1 MPGMLSERIAALRKE
16 RGLTQEQLGKM
27 VGVSSQAVGKWEKGG
42 APDVELLPVLSRQL
56 GVTIDA
62 LFGLEGGEQVDVEDA
77 VGRWLQGFPNEERM
91 SQFCR
96 LVWSSI
102 KYFLPDG
109 LSLPVMGYLE
119 TCRPDLGDLGDDS
132 ERLMLSQCWGG
143 GGILLNIHAEDLSF
157 VTLWPKPEKGYTQ
170 WFAPKSEYRRL
181 FELLAKPGCLELL
194 GYLHSRKLSYFSLT
208 VAAKHLKMP
217 RETVEELLDALAER
231 NILRS
236 VDLEVEDGEVKAY
249 QVAEPLKL
257 VPFLY
262 LARCCMQSDM
272 NSMRLG
278 DWEPPLGPDE
288 IWRDTKEKKQ
298 HEGQ

>member
-27 VGVSSQAVGKWEKGG
+27 AGVSSQAVGKWEKGG

-56 GVTIDA
+56 GVTMDA

-77 VGRWLQGFPNEERM
+77 VGRWLRGFPNKERM
-91 SQFCR
+91 GQFCR
-96 LVWSSI
+96 LVWASV

-109 LSLPVMGYLE
+109 LSLPEIGYLE
-119 TCRPDLGDLGDDS
+119 TCQPDLGDDD
-132 ERLMLSQCWGG
+132 RLMLSQCWGG
-143 GGILLNIHAEDLSF
+143 DGILLDIHAEDLSF
-157 VTLWPKPEKGYTQ
+157 VTLWPKPEKGYAQ

-181 FELLAKPGCLELL
+181 FALLARPGCLELL
-194 GYLHSRKLSYFSLT
+194 EYLHSRKLSYFSPI

-217 RETVEELLDALAER
+217 RETAEELLDALAER
-231 NILRS
+231 SILRS
-236 VDLEVEDGEVKAY
+236 VNLEVEDGEVKAY
-249 QVAEPLKL
+249 RVAEPLKL

-262 LARCCMQSDM
+262 LTRCFMQSDL
-272 NSMRLG
+272 NSVRLG

-288 IWRDTKEKKQ
+288 IWRDTKEKKK

>member
-16 RGLTQEQLGKM
+16 RGLTQEQLWKM

-77 VGRWLQGFPNEERM
+77 VGRWLRGFPNKERM
-91 SQFCR
+91 GQFCR
-96 LVWSSI
+96 LVWASV

-109 LSLPVMGYLE
+109 LSLPEMGYLE
-119 TCRPDLGDLGDDS
+119 TCQPDLGDDD
-132 ERLMLSQCWGG
+132 RLMLSQCWGG
-143 GGILLNIHAEDLSF
+143 DGILLDIHADDLSF
-157 VTLWPKPEKGYTQ
+157 VTLWPKPEKGYAQ

-181 FELLAKPGCLELL
+181 FALLARPGCLELL
-194 GYLHSRKLSYFSLT
+194 EYLHSRKLSYFSPI

-217 RETVEELLDALAER
+217 RETAEELLDALAER
-231 NILRS
+231 SILRS
-236 VDLEVEDGEVKAY
+236 VNLEVEDGEVKAY
-249 QVAEPLKL
+249 RVAEPLKL

-262 LARCCMQSDM
+262 LTRCFMQSDM
-272 NSMRLG
+272 NSVRLG
-278 DWEPPLGPDE
+278 DWAPPLGPDE
-288 IWRDTKEKKQ
+288 IWRDIKEKKQ
-298 HEGQ
+298 HESQ

>member
-27 VGVSSQAVGKWEKGG
+27 AGVSSQAVGKWEKGG

-56 GVTIDA
+56 GVTMDA

-77 VGRWLQGFPNEERM
+77 VGRWLRGFPNKERM
-91 SQFCR
+91 GQFYR
-96 LVWSSI
+96 LVWASV

-109 LSLPVMGYLE
+109 LSLPEIGYLE
-119 TCRPDLGDLGDDS
+119 TCQPDLGDDD
-132 ERLMLSQCWGG
+132 RLMLSQCWGG
-143 GGILLNIHAEDLSF
+143 DGILLDIHAEDLSF
-157 VTLWPKPEKGYTQ
+157 VTLWPKPEKGYAQ

-181 FELLAKPGCLELL
+181 FALLARPGCLELL
-194 GYLHSRKLSYFSLT
+194 EYLHSRKLSYFSPI

-217 RETVEELLDALAER
+217 RETAEELLDALAER
-231 NILRS
+231 SILRS
-236 VDLEVEDGEVKAY
+236 VNLEVEDGEVKAY
-249 QVAEPLKL
+249 RVAEPLKL

-262 LARCCMQSDM
+262 LTRCFMQSDL
-272 NSMRLG
+272 NSVRLG

>member
-27 VGVSSQAVGKWEKGG
+27 AGVSSQAVGKWEKGG

-56 GVTIDA
+56 GVTMDA

-77 VGRWLQGFPNEERM
+77 VGRWLRGFPNKERIG
-91 SQFCR
+91 QFCR
-96 LVWSSI
+96 LVWASV

-109 LSLPVMGYLE
+109 LSLPEIGYLE
-119 TCRPDLGDLGDDS
+119 TCQPDLGDDD
-132 ERLMLSQCWGG
+132 RLMLSQCWGG
-143 GGILLNIHAEDLSF
+143 DGILLDIHAEDLSF
-157 VTLWPKPEKGYTQ
+157 VTLWPKPEKGYAQ

-181 FELLAKPGCLELL
+181 FALLARPGCLELL
-194 GYLHSRKLSYFSLT
+194 EYLHSRKLSYFSPI

-217 RETVEELLDALAER
+217 RETAEELLDALAER
-231 NILRS
+231 SILRS
-236 VDLEVEDGEVKAY
+236 VNLEVEDGEVKAY
-249 QVAEPLKL
+249 RVAEPLKL

-262 LARCCMQSDM
+262 LTRCFMQSDL
-272 NSMRLG
+272 NSVRLG

>member
-27 VGVSSQAVGKWEKGG
+27 AGVSSQAVGKWEKGG

-56 GVTIDA
+56 GVTMDA

-77 VGRWLQGFPNEERM
+77 VGRWLRGFPNKERM
-91 SQFCR
+91 EQFCR
-96 LVWSSI
+96 LVWASV

-109 LSLPVMGYLE
+109 LSLPEIGYLE
-119 TCRPDLGDLGDDS
+119 TCQPDLGDDD
-132 ERLMLSQCWGG
+132 RLMLSQCWGG
-143 GGILLNIHAEDLSF
+143 DGILLDIHAEDLSF
-157 VTLWPKPEKGYTQ
+157 VTLWPKPEKGYAQ

-181 FELLAKPGCLELL
+181 FALLARPGCLELL
-194 GYLHSRKLSYFSLT
+194 EYLHSRKLSYFSPI

-217 RETVEELLDALAER
+217 RETAEELLDALAER
-231 NILRS
+231 SILRS
-236 VDLEVEDGEVKAY
+236 VNLEVEDGEVKAY
-249 QVAEPLKL
+249 RVAEPLKL

-262 LARCCMQSDM
+262 LTRCFMQSDL
-272 NSMRLG
+272 NSVRLG

>member
-77 VGRWLQGFPNEERM
+77 VGRWLRGFPNKERM
-91 SQFCR
+91 GQFCR
-96 LVWSSI
+96 LVWASV

-109 LSLPVMGYLE
+109 LSLPEMGYLE
-119 TCRPDLGDLGDDS
+119 TCQPDLGDDD
-132 ERLMLSQCWGG
+132 RLMLSQCWGG
-143 GGILLNIHAEDLSF
+143 DGILLDIHAEDLSF
-157 VTLWPKPEKGYTQ
+157 VTLWPKPEKGYAQ

-181 FELLAKPGCLELL
+181 FALLARPGCLELL
-194 GYLHSRKLSYFSLT
+194 EYLHSRKLSYFSPI

-217 RETVEELLDALAER
+217 RETAEELLDALAER
-231 NILRS
+231 SILRS
-236 VDLEVEDGEVKAY
+236 VNLEVEDGEVKAY
-249 QVAEPLKL
+249 RVAEPLKL

-262 LARCCMQSDM
+262 LTRCFMQSDL
-272 NSMRLG
+272 NSVRLG

-288 IWRDTKEKKQ
+288 IWRDIKEKKQ
-298 HEGQ
+298 HESQ

>member
-16 RGLTQEQLGKM
+16 QGLTQEQLGKM
-27 VGVSSQAVGKWEKGG
+27 AGVSSQAVGKWEKGG

-56 GVTIDA
+56 GVTMDA

-77 VGRWLQGFPNEERM
+77 VGRWLRGFPNKERM
-91 SQFCR
+91 GQFCR
-96 LVWSSI
+96 LVWASV

-109 LSLPVMGYLE
+109 LSLPEIGYLE
-119 TCRPDLGDLGDDS
+119 TCQPDLGDDD
-132 ERLMLSQCWGG
+132 RLMLSQCWGG
-143 GGILLNIHAEDLSF
+143 DGILLDIHAEDLSF
-157 VTLWPKPEKGYTQ
+157 VTLWPKPEKGYAQ

-181 FELLAKPGCLELL
+181 FALLARPGCLELL
-194 GYLHSRKLSYFSLT
+194 EYLHSRKLSYFSPI

-217 RETVEELLDALAER
+217 RETAEELLDALAER
-231 NILRS
+231 SILRS
-236 VDLEVEDGEVKAY
+236 VNLEVEDGEVKAY
-249 QVAEPLKL
+249 RVAEPLKL

-262 LARCCMQSDM
+262 LTRCFMQSDL
-272 NSMRLG
+272 NSVRLG

>member
-27 VGVSSQAVGKWEKGG
+27 AGVSSQAVGKWEKGG

-56 GVTIDA
+56 GVTMDA

-77 VGRWLQGFPNEERM
+77 VGRWLRGFPNKERM
-91 SQFCR
+91 GQFCR
-96 LVWSSI
+96 LVWASV

-109 LSLPVMGYLE
+109 LSLPEMGYLE
-119 TCRPDLGDLGDDS
+119 TCQPDLGDDD
-132 ERLMLSQCWGG
+132 RLMLSQCWGG
-143 GGILLNIHAEDLSF
+143 DGILLDIHAEDLSF
-157 VTLWPKPEKGYTQ
+157 VTLWPKPEKGYAQ

-181 FELLAKPGCLELL
+181 FALLARPGCLELL
-194 GYLHSRKLSYFSLT
+194 EYLHSRKLSYFSPI

-217 RETVEELLDALAER
+217 RETAEELLDALAER
-231 NILRS
+231 SILRS
-236 VDLEVEDGEVKAY
+236 VNLEVEDGEVKAY
-249 QVAEPLKL
+249 RVAEPLKL

-262 LARCCMQSDM
+262 LTRCFMQSDL
-272 NSMRLG
+272 NSVRLG

>member
-77 VGRWLQGFPNEERM
+77 VGRWLRGFPNKERM
-91 SQFCR
+91 EQFCR
-96 LVWSSI
+96 LVWASV

-109 LSLPVMGYLE
+109 LSLPEIGYLE
-119 TCRPDLGDLGDDS
+119 TCQPDLGDDD
-132 ERLMLSQCWGG
+132 RLMLSQCWGG
-143 GGILLNIHAEDLSF
+143 DGILLDIHAEDLSF
-157 VTLWPKPEKGYTQ
+157 VTLWPKPEEGYAQ

-181 FELLAKPGCLELL
+181 FALLARPGCLELL
-194 GYLHSRKLSYFSLT
+194 EYLHSRKLSYFSPI

-217 RETVEELLDALAER
+217 RETAEELLDALAER
-231 NILRS
+231 SILRS
-236 VDLEVEDGEVKAY
+236 VNLEVEDGEVKAY
-249 QVAEPLKL
+249 RVAEPLKL

-262 LARCCMQSDM
+262 LTRCFMQSDL
-272 NSMRLG
+272 NSVRLG

>member
-27 VGVSSQAVGKWEKGG
+27 AGVSSQAVGKWEKGG

-56 GVTIDA
+56 GVTMDA

-77 VGRWLQGFPNEERM
+77 VGRWLRGFPNKERM
-91 SQFCR
+91 GQFCR
-96 LVWSSI
+96 LVWASV

-109 LSLPVMGYLE
+109 LSLPEIGYLE
-119 TCRPDLGDLGDDS
+119 TCQPDLGDDD
-132 ERLMLSQCWGG
+132 RLMLSQCWGG
-143 GGILLNIHAEDLSF
+143 DGILLDIHAEDLSF
-157 VTLWPKPEKGYTQ
+157 VTLWPKPEKGYAQ

-181 FELLAKPGCLELL
+181 FALLARPGCLELL
-194 GYLHSRKLSYFSLT
+194 EYLHSRKLSYFSPI

-217 RETVEELLDALAER
+217 RETAEELLDALAER
-231 NILRS
+231 SILRS
-236 VDLEVEDGEVKAY
+236 VNLEVEDGEVKAY
-249 QVAEPLKL
+249 RVAEPLKL

-262 LARCCMQSDM
+262 LTRCFMQSDL
-272 NSMRLG
+272 NSVRLG

-288 IWRDTKEKKQ
+288 IWRDTKEKKE

>member
-27 VGVSSQAVGKWEKGG
+27 AGVSSQAVGKWEKGG

-56 GVTIDA
+56 GVTMDA

-77 VGRWLQGFPNEERM
+77 VGRWLRGFPNKERLG
-91 SQFCR
+91 QFCR
-96 LVWSSI
+96 LVWASV

-109 LSLPVMGYLE
+109 LSLPEIGYLE
-119 TCRPDLGDLGDDS
+119 TCQPDLGDDD
-132 ERLMLSQCWGG
+132 RLMLSQCWGG
-143 GGILLNIHAEDLSF
+143 DGILLDIHAEDLSF
-157 VTLWPKPEKGYTQ
+157 VTLWPKPEKGYAQ

-181 FELLAKPGCLELL
+181 FALLARPGCLELL
-194 GYLHSRKLSYFSLT
+194 EYLHSRKLSYFSPI

-217 RETVEELLDALAER
+217 RETAEELLDALAER
-231 NILRS
+231 SILRS
-236 VDLEVEDGEVKAY
+236 VNLEVEDGEVKAY
-249 QVAEPLKL
+249 RVAEPLKL

-262 LARCCMQSDM
+262 LTRCFMQSDL
-272 NSMRLG
+272 NSVRLG

>member
-27 VGVSSQAVGKWEKGG
+27 AGVSSQAVGKWEKGG

-56 GVTIDA
+56 GVTMDA

-77 VGRWLQGFPNEERM
+77 VGRWLRGFPNKERM
-91 SQFCR
+91 GQFCR
-96 LVWSSI
+96 LVWASV

-109 LSLPVMGYLE
+109 LSLPEIGYLE
-119 TCRPDLGDLGDDS
+119 TCQPDLGDDD
-132 ERLMLSQCWGG
+132 RLMLSQCWGG
-143 GGILLNIHAEDLSF
+143 DGILLDSHAEDLSF
-157 VTLWPKPEKGYTQ
+157 VTLWPKPEKGYAQ

-181 FELLAKPGCLELL
+181 FALLARPGCLELL
-194 GYLHSRKLSYFSLT
+194 EYLHSRKLSYFSPI

-217 RETVEELLDALAER
+217 RETAEELLDALAER
-231 NILRS
+231 SILRS
-236 VDLEVEDGEVKAY
+236 VNLEVEDGEVKAY
-249 QVAEPLKL
+249 RVAEPLKL

-262 LARCCMQSDM
+262 LTRCFMQSDL
-272 NSMRLG
+272 NSVRLG

>member
-27 VGVSSQAVGKWEKGG
+27 AGVSSQAVGKWEKGG

-56 GVTIDA
+56 GVTMDA

-77 VGRWLQGFPNEERM
+77 VGRWLRGFPNKERM
-91 SQFCR
+91 GQFCR
-96 LVWSSI
+96 LVWASV

-109 LSLPVMGYLE
+109 LSLPEIGYLE
-119 TCRPDLGDLGDDS
+119 TCQPDLGDDD
-132 ERLMLSQCWGG
+132 RLMLSQCWGG
-143 GGILLNIHAEDLSF
+143 DGILLDIHAEDLSF
-157 VTLWPKPEKGYTQ
+157 VTLWPKPEKGYAQ

-181 FELLAKPGCLELL
+181 FALLARPGCLELL
-194 GYLHSRKLSYFSLT
+194 EYLHSRKLSYFSPI

-217 RETVEELLDALAER
+217 RETAEELLDALAER
-231 NILRS
+231 SILRS
-236 VDLEVEDGEVKAY
+236 VNLEVEDGEVKAY
-249 QVAEPLKL
+249 RVAEPLKL

-262 LARCCMQSDM
+262 LTRCFMQSDL
-272 NSMRLG
+272 NSVRLG
-278 DWEPPLGPDE
+278 DWEPPLGLDE

>member
-27 VGVSSQAVGKWEKGG
+27 AGVSSQAVSKWEKGG

-56 GVTIDA
+56 GVTMDA

-77 VGRWLQGFPNEERM
+77 VGRWLRGFPNKERM
-91 SQFCR
+91 GQFCR
-96 LVWSSI
+96 LVWASV

-109 LSLPVMGYLE
+109 LSLPEIGYLE
-119 TCRPDLGDLGDDS
+119 TCQPDLGDDD
-132 ERLMLSQCWGG
+132 RLMLSQCWGG
-143 GGILLNIHAEDLSF
+143 DGILLDIHAEDLSF
-157 VTLWPKPEKGYTQ
+157 VTLWPKPEKGYAQ

-181 FELLAKPGCLELL
+181 FALLARPGCLELL
-194 GYLHSRKLSYFSLT
+194 EYLHSRKLSYFSPI

-217 RETVEELLDALAER
+217 RETAEELLDALAER
-231 NILRS
+231 SILRS
-236 VDLEVEDGEVKAY
+236 VNLEVEDGEVKAY
-249 QVAEPLKL
+249 RVAEPLKL

-262 LARCCMQSDM
+262 LTRCFMQSDL
-272 NSMRLG
+272 NSVRLG

>member
-56 GVTIDA
+56 GVTMDA

-77 VGRWLQGFPNEERM
+77 VGRWLRGFPNKERM
-91 SQFCR
+91 GQFCR
-96 LVWSSI
+96 LVWASV

-109 LSLPVMGYLE
+109 LSLPEIGYLE
-119 TCRPDLGDLGDDS
+119 TCQPDLGDDD
-132 ERLMLSQCWGG
+132 RLMLSQCWGG
-143 GGILLNIHAEDLSF
+143 DGILLDIHAEDLSF
-157 VTLWPKPEKGYTQ
+157 VTLWPKPEKGYAQ

-181 FELLAKPGCLELL
+181 FALLARPGCLELL
-194 GYLHSRKLSYFSLT
+194 EYLHSRKLSYFSPI

-217 RETVEELLDALAER
+217 RETAEELLDALAER
-231 NILRS
+231 SILRS
-236 VDLEVEDGEVKAY
+236 VNLEVEDGEVKAY
-249 QVAEPLKL
+249 RVAEPLKL

-262 LARCCMQSDM
+262 LTRCFMQSDL
-272 NSMRLG
+272 NSVRLG

>member
-77 VGRWLQGFPNEERM
+77 VGRWLRGFPNKARM
-91 SQFCR
+91 GQFCR
-96 LVWSSI
+96 LVWASV

-109 LSLPVMGYLE
+109 LSLPEIGYLE
-119 TCRPDLGDLGDDS
+119 TCQPDLGDDD
-132 ERLMLSQCWGG
+132 RLMLSQCWGG
-143 GGILLNIHAEDLSF
+143 DGILLDIHAEDLSF
-157 VTLWPKPEKGYTQ
+157 VTLWPKPEKGYAQ

-181 FELLAKPGCLELL
+181 FALLARPGCLELL
-194 GYLHSRKLSYFSLT
+194 EYLHSRKLSYLSPI

-217 RETVEELLDALAER
+217 RETAEELLDALAER
-231 NILRS
+231 SILRS
-236 VDLEVEDGEVKAY
+236 VNLEVEDGEVKAY
-249 QVAEPLKL
+249 RVAEPLKL

-262 LARCCMQSDM
+262 LTRCFMQSDL
-272 NSMRLG
+272 NSVRLG

>member
-1 MPGMLSERIAALRKE
+1 MPGILSERIAALRKE

-27 VGVSSQAVGKWEKGG
+27 AGVSSQAVGKWEKGG

-56 GVTIDA
+56 GVTMDA

-77 VGRWLQGFPNEERM
+77 VGRWLRGFPNKERM
-91 SQFCR
+91 GQFCR
-96 LVWSSI
+96 LVWASV

-109 LSLPVMGYLE
+109 LSLPEIGYLE
-119 TCRPDLGDLGDDS
+119 TCQPDLGDDD
-132 ERLMLSQCWGG
+132 RLMLSQCWGG
-143 GGILLNIHAEDLSF
+143 DGILLDIHAEDLSF
-157 VTLWPKPEKGYTQ
+157 VTLWPKPEKGYAQ

-181 FELLAKPGCLELL
+181 FALLARPGCLELL
-194 GYLHSRKLSYFSLT
+194 EYLHSRKLSYLSPI

-217 RETVEELLDALAER
+217 RETAEELLDALAER
-231 NILRS
+231 SILRS
-236 VDLEVEDGEVKAY
+236 VNLEVEDGEVKAY
-249 QVAEPLKL
+249 RVAEPLKL

-262 LARCCMQSDM
+262 LTRCFMQSDL
-272 NSMRLG
+272 NSVRLG

>member
-27 VGVSSQAVGKWEKGG
+27 AGVSSQAVGKWEKGG

-56 GVTIDA
+56 GVTMDA

-77 VGRWLQGFPNEERM
+77 VGRWLRGFPNKERM
-91 SQFCR
+91 GQFCR
-96 LVWSSI
+96 LVWASV

-109 LSLPVMGYLE
+109 LSLPEIGYLE
-119 TCRPDLGDLGDDS
+119 TCQPDLGDDD
-132 ERLMLSQCWGG
+132 RLMLSQCWGG
-143 GGILLNIHAEDLSF
+143 DGILLDIHAEDLSF
-157 VTLWPKPEKGYTQ
+157 VTLWPKPEKGYAQ

-181 FELLAKPGCLELL
+181 FARPGCLELL
-194 GYLHSRKLSYFSLT
+194 EYLHSRKLSYFSPI

-217 RETVEELLDALAER
+217 RETAEELLDALAER
-231 NILRS
+231 SILRS
-236 VDLEVEDGEVKAY
+236 VNLEVEDGEVKAY
-249 QVAEPLKL
+249 RVAEPLKL

-262 LARCCMQSDM
+262 LTRCFMQSDL
-272 NSMRLG
+272 NSVRLG

>member
-1 MPGMLSERIAALRKE
+1 MLSERIAALRKE

-27 VGVSSQAVGKWEKGG
+27 AGVSSQAVGKWEKGG

-56 GVTIDA
+56 GVTMDA

-77 VGRWLQGFPNEERM
+77 VGRWLRGFPNKERM
-91 SQFCR
+91 GQFCR
-96 LVWSSI
+96 LVWASV

-109 LSLPVMGYLE
+109 LSLPEIGYLE
-119 TCRPDLGDLGDDS
+119 TCQPDLGDDD
-132 ERLMLSQCWGG
+132 RLMLSQCWGG
-143 GGILLNIHAEDLSF
+143 DGILLDIHAEDLSF
-157 VTLWPKPEKGYTQ
+157 VTLWPKPEKGYAQ

-181 FELLAKPGCLELL
+181 FALLARPGCLELL
-194 GYLHSRKLSYFSLT
+194 EYLHSRKLSYFSPI

-217 RETVEELLDALAER
+217 RETAEELLDALAER
-231 NILRS
+231 SILRS
-236 VDLEVEDGEVKAY
+236 VNLEVEDGEVKAY
-249 QVAEPLKL
+249 RVAEPLKL

-262 LARCCMQSDM
+262 LTRCFMQSDL
-272 NSMRLG
+272 NSVRLG

>member
-77 VGRWLQGFPNEERM
+77 VGRWLRGFPNKERM
-91 SQFCR
+91 GQFCR
-96 LVWSSI
+96 LVWASV

-109 LSLPVMGYLE
+109 LSLPEIGYLE
-119 TCRPDLGDLGDDS
+119 TCQPDLGDDD
-132 ERLMLSQCWGG
+132 RLMLSQCWGG
-143 GGILLNIHAEDLSF
+143 DGILLDIHAEDLSF
-157 VTLWPKPEKGYTQ
+157 VTLWPKPEKGYAQ

-181 FELLAKPGCLELL
+181 FALLARPGCLELL
-194 GYLHSRKLSYFSLT
+194 EYLHSRKLSYFSPI

-217 RETVEELLDALAER
+217 RETAEELLDALAER
-231 NILRS
+231 SILRS
-236 VDLEVEDGEVKAY
+236 VNLEVEDGEVKAY
-249 QVAEPLKL
+249 RVAEPLKL

-262 LARCCMQSDM
+262 LTRCFMQSDL
-272 NSMRLG
+272 NSVRLG

>member
-27 VGVSSQAVGKWEKGG
+27 AGVSSQAVGKWEKGG

-56 GVTIDA
+56 GVTMDA

-77 VGRWLQGFPNEERM
+77 VGRWLRGFPNKERM
-91 SQFCR
+91 GQFCR
-96 LVWSSI
+96 LVWASV
-102 KYFLPDG
+102 KYFLADG
-109 LSLPVMGYLE
+109 LSLPEIGYLE
-119 TCRPDLGDLGDDS
+119 TCQPDLGDDD
-132 ERLMLSQCWGG
+132 RLMLSQCWGG
-143 GGILLNIHAEDLSF
+143 DGILLDIHAEDLSF
-157 VTLWPKPEKGYTQ
+157 VTLWPKPEKGYAQ

-181 FELLAKPGCLELL
+181 FALLARPGCLELL
-194 GYLHSRKLSYFSLT
+194 EYLHSRKLSYFSPI

-217 RETVEELLDALAER
+217 RETAEELLDALAER
-231 NILRS
+231 SILRS
-236 VDLEVEDGEVKAY
+236 VNLEVEDGEVKAY
-249 QVAEPLKL
+249 RVAEPLKL

-262 LARCCMQSDM
+262 LTRCFMQSDL
-272 NSMRLG
+272 NSVRLG

>member
-27 VGVSSQAVGKWEKGG
+27 AGVSSQAVGKWEKGG

-56 GVTIDA
+56 GVTMDA

-77 VGRWLQGFPNEERM
+77 VGRWLRGFPNKERM
-91 SQFCR
+91 GQFCR
-96 LVWSSI
+96 LVWASV

-109 LSLPVMGYLE
+109 LSLPEIGYLE
-119 TCRPDLGDLGDDS
+119 TCQPDLGDDD
-132 ERLMLSQCWGG
+132 RLMLSQCWGG
-143 GGILLNIHAEDLSF
+143 DGILLDTHAEDLSF
-157 VTLWPKPEKGYTQ
+157 VTLWPKPEKGYAQ

-181 FELLAKPGCLELL
+181 FALLARPGCLELL
-194 GYLHSRKLSYFSLT
+194 EYLHSRKLSYFSPI

-217 RETVEELLDALAER
+217 RETAEELLDALAER
-231 NILRS
+231 SILRS
-236 VDLEVEDGEVKAY
+236 VNLEVEDGEVKAY
-249 QVAEPLKL
+249 RVAEPLKL

-262 LARCCMQSDM
+262 LTRCFMQSDL
-272 NSMRLG
+272 NSVRLG